1 MTNRIAIAIG
11 LALVVGA
18 GVDLAVYD
26 AAHLLFLGRRFYA
39 LLDWVA
45 FWR

>member
-1 MTNRIAIAIG
+1 MTNRIALW
-11 LALVVGA
+11 LALILVA
-18 GVDLAVYD
+18 AIAVDVIVFD
-26 AAHLLFLGRRFYA
+26 TEHLLFLARKFFA